1 MLIRRENLMKK
12 NLLKGLNSF
21 VLTLLFHFGAAAHEL
36 KSGPNGGAFLDIGS
50 HHLEMVLTEKN
61 LKLFITG
68 PDEKAVDV
76 TNASG
81 NAIILAGKKK
91 IVTKL
96 SPSGG
101 HVMDGQIL
109 INEVGPYTIVVILKL
124 ASGESLRAKFKVA
137 TFISS
142 STLTNEPF
150 LQAMPRGRG
159 ELIPLTIKVQLN
171 V

>member
-1 MLIRRENLMKK
+1 MVDEPRHNKLKRTPSERE
-12 NLLKGLNSF
+12 
-21 VLTLLFHFGAAAHEL
+21 
-36 KSGPNGGAFLDIGS
+36 
-50 HHLEMVLTEKN
+50 
-61 LKLFITG
+61 
-68 PDEKAVDV
+68 
-76 TNASG
+76 
-81 NAIILAGKKK
+81 KKK
-91 IVTKL
+91 KVVTKL

-137 TFISS
+137 TFPSS

-159 ELIPLTIKVQLN
+159 ELIPLTIKVQPN